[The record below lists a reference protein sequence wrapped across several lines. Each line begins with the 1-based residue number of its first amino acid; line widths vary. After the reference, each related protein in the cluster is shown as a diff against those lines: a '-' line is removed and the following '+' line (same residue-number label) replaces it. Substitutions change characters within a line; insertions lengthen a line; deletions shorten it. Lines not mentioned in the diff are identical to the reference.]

1 MRPGLARVWP
11 RSAAS
16 LRSVFIILLL
26 LACFAVAPGLEAA
39 SCGGAQPCKCGDTVT
54 SNYLLGGDLGPCSGH
69 GLAVKSNVVLDCRG
83 FQITGLGGTSERYGI
98 SLSGKPGA
106 EISGATVKGC
116 RVSRFHRGIRLRAA
130 SSSLIADNTA
140 SDNGDHHTHV
150 GYGIDVSGGSH
161 NNVLENNRVHG
172 NADEGIHIGT
182 GSYKNRFVGN
192 TSADNYRENLYLLL
206 ANSNVF
212 VRNTLGPGGV
222 NSLYLKDSGG
232 NLFEGNTF
240 RGNTARIVGDAR
252 DNQFINNTFSGAGLH
267 FQPYK
272 GTARSPSNNRVTGGA
287 ITDARECV
295 RFTSTRGKRR
305 GGYGARVPHGGPK
318 RIAVGALGQYADR
331 RPIGRPHPR
340 RGLDAQP
347 WTTGDRS
354 GQGCGRGARGGGE
367 GTGPRRLRRRHV
379 GGGDRCGGKYP
390 SSGLPHRGAGG
401 LPHRPTD
408 SVHAHRHQGRVCDGD
423 PGRLDY
429 RGRKPDGF
437 SPAWITG
444 WLPGPRS
451 PGTAAGVGTTV
462 TVAPTASRRRT
473 YSLTWSGSTW
483 R

>member
-1 MRPGLARVWP
+1 M
-11 RSAAS
+11 
-16 LRSVFIILLL
+16 
-26 LACFAVAPGLEAA
+26 
-39 SCGGAQPCKCGDTVT
+39 VT

-69 GLAVKSNVVLDCRG
+69 GLVVKSNVVLDCRG
-83 FQITGLGGTSERYGI
+83 FQITGLGGTSEQYGI

-116 RVSRFHRGIRLRAA
+116 RVSRFHRGIRLHAA

-140 SDNGDHHTHV
+140 TDNGDQRTHV

-182 GSYKNRFVGN
+182 GSNKNRFAGN

-206 ANSNVF
+206 ANGNVF

-287 ITDARECV
+287 ITDTRECI
-295 RFTSTRGKRR
+295 RFTSTRGNVVEDTDLGACRTAVRSESPSGPSDNTLIGALSAALTLDEGSTLSRGRR
-305 GGYGARVPHGGPK
+305 VSVHVKDAAGAPVAGAKVQGRDASGASMWEAETDAAGNTPPQVFLTEARVGTRTVPRTPFTLIVTKPGYAAETQ
-318 RIAVGALGQYADR
+318 AVSTIEGA
-331 RPIGRPHPR
+331 
-340 RGLDAQP
+340 
-347 WTTGDRS
+347 
-354 GQGCGRGARGGGE
+354 
-367 GTGPRRLRRRHV
+367 
-379 GGGDRCGGKYP
+379 
-390 SSGLPHRGAGG
+390 
-401 LPHRPTD
+401 
-408 SVHAHRHQGRVCDGD
+408 
-423 PGRLDY
+423 
-429 RGRKPDGF
+429 
-437 SPAWITG
+437 
-444 WLPGPRS
+444 
-451 PGTAAGVGTTV
+451 
-462 TVAPTASRRRT
+462 
-473 YSLTWSGSTW
+473 SLTVSLRPG
-483 R
+483 

>member
-1 MRPGLARVWP
+1 MQSIERPDLTSARP

-16 LRSVFIILLL
+16 LRSVFIPLFLL
-26 LACFAVAPGLEAA
+26 LACFAVAPRLEAA

-54 SNYLLGGDLGPCSGH
+54 SNYLLGGNLGPCSGH
-69 GLAVKSNVVLDCRG
+69 GLVVKSNVVLDCRG
-83 FQITGLGGTSERYGI
+83 FQITGLGGTSEQYGI

-116 RVSRFHRGIRLRAA
+116 RVSRFHRGIRLHAA

-140 SDNGDHHTHV
+140 TDNGDQRNHV

-182 GSYKNRFVGN
+182 GSYKNRFAGN

-206 ANSNVF
+206 ANGNVF

-287 ITDARECV
+287 ITDTRECI
-295 RFTSTRGKRR
+295 RFTSTRGNVVEDTDLGGCRTAVRSESPSGPSDNTLIGALSAALTLDEGSTLSRGRR
-305 GGYGARVPHGGPK
+305 VSVHVKDAAGAPVAGAKVQGRDASGTSTWEAETDAAGNTPPQVFLTEARVGSRTVPRTPFTLIVTKPGYAAETQ
-318 RIAVGALGQYADR
+318 AVSTIEGA
-331 RPIGRPHPR
+331 
-340 RGLDAQP
+340 
-347 WTTGDRS
+347 
-354 GQGCGRGARGGGE
+354 
-367 GTGPRRLRRRHV
+367 
-379 GGGDRCGGKYP
+379 
-390 SSGLPHRGAGG
+390 
-401 LPHRPTD
+401 
-408 SVHAHRHQGRVCDGD
+408 
-423 PGRLDY
+423 
-429 RGRKPDGF
+429 
-437 SPAWITG
+437 
-444 WLPGPRS
+444 
-451 PGTAAGVGTTV
+451 
-462 TVAPTASRRRT
+462 
-473 YSLTWSGSTW
+473 SLTVSLRPG
-483 R
+483 